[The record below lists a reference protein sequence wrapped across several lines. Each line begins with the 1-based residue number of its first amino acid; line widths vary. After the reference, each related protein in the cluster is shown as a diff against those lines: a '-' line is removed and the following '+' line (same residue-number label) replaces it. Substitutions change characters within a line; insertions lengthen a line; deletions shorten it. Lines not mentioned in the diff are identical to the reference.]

1 MAEDA
6 GFTAEENAAL
16 QSAIDKPIGKL
27 FGGAGQGTSLLK
39 LKAAAAGGPLAE
51 DAWNEV
57 RTDHAALLGDKTDA
71 ELAAAFVLLDEAQL
85 EKKSSSATTSKTD
98 ALSGVAPLAAAAV
111 VAFAV
116 STLFGGGCDSQ
127 YANAAACAER
137 AERAAGKVQETPLAR
152 YRDMAVASS
161 SDSLKAFER
170 PTDGAPRT
178 LMPADLQKAAGN
190 IADADFWKG
199 KKK

>member
-1 MAEDA
+1 MV
-6 GFTAEENAAL
+6 
-16 QSAIDKPIGKL
+16 KL
-27 FGGAGQGTSLLK
+27 
-39 LKAAAAGGPLAE
+39 
-51 DAWNEV
+51 
-57 RTDHAALLGDKTDA
+57 R
-71 ELAAAFVLLDEAQL
+71 
-85 EKKSSSATTSKTD
+85 
-98 ALSGVAPLAAAAV
+98 
-111 VAFAV
+111 
-116 STLFGGGCDSQ
+116 
-127 YANAAACAER
+127 
-137 AERAAGKVQETPLAR
+137 RAAGKVQETPLAR